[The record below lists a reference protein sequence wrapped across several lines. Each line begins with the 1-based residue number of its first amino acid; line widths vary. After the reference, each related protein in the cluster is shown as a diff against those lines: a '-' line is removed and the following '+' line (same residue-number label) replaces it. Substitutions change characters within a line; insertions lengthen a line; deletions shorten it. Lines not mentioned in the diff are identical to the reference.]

1 MKNLKK
7 TILINFSALSLSNF
21 INQIISLVVLLK
33 LAKIFDPDNYGTFTF
48 MLIQCQMLVSI
59 ADLGLRNI

>member
-33 LAKIFDPDNYGTFTF
+33 LAKIFDPDNYGPFTF